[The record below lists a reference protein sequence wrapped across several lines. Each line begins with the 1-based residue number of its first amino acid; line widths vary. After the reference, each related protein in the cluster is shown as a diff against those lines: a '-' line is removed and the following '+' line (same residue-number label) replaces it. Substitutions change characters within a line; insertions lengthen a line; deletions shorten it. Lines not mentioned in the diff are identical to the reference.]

1 MTKVA
6 VFVFADVGTDE
17 GLGRVVNALEAVK
30 QFKEAKDDVKLYFDG
45 TGTRW
50 IHELSKKD
58 HIANGLFETVK
69 DKVEGACLFCA
80 IAFGAKDAVQDCKVD
95 LIEEKDQHI
104 DVKKLV
110 SSGFMI
116 MNF

>member
-6 VFVFADVGTDE
+6 VFVFADVGTHE

-30 QFKEAKDDVKLYFDG
+30 QFKEARDDVRLYFDG
-45 TGTRW
+45 TGPKW

-58 HIANGLFETVK
+58 HIAHDLFETVK
-69 DKVEGACLFCA
+69 DKLEGACLFCA
-80 IAFGAKDAVQDCKVD
+80 KAFGAKDAVQECKVD
-95 LIEEKDQHI
+95 LIDEKDQHI
-104 DVKKLV
+104 DVRKLV
-110 SSGFMI
+110 SNGFLI

>member
-6 VFVFADVGTDE
+6 VFVFADVGTHE

-30 QFKEAKDDVKLYFDG
+30 QFKEARDDVKLYFDG
-45 TGTRW
+45 TGTKW
-50 IHELSKKD
+50 IQELSKKD

-80 IAFGAKDAVQDCKVD
+80 KAFGAYDSVQQCKVD

>member
-6 VFVFADVGTDE
+6 VFVFADVVTPE

-30 QFKEAKDDVKLYFDG
+30 QFKEARDEVKLYFDG
-45 TGTRW
+45 TGTKW
-50 IHELSKKD
+50 VHELSKKD

-69 DKVEGACLFCA
+69 DKLEGACLFCA
-80 IAFGAKDAVQDCKVD
+80 TAFGAKDAVQECKVD

-110 SSGFMI
+110 SSGFII